1 MNAIE
6 IRDLDKEFYDAEGF
20 LRSFLHIFRK
30 KTKKIVLNKINLE
43 VKKNELFC
51 LVGPNG
57 AGKTTLI
64 KILCTLILPTQGH
77 AFVNGYDV
85 IKEEKKVRESIGLIS
100 SDERSF
106 FWRLSGIE
114 NLKFFAALY
123 NLPSSRISK
132 EVTRVIEIAG
142 IEEPDKEFQ
151 QYSAGARQRLGIAR
165 SLLKEPE
172 ILFMDEPTKSLDPLM
187 TVSFRKFIKEEL
199 VVKHKKTVFFTTHQ
213 LNEAEIM
220 ADRLA
225 ILHKGETK
233 AIGALAELKKGINQ
247 KEAVTI
253 EDVFNYYIEKK

>member
-1 MNAIE
+1 
-6 IRDLDKEFYDAEGF
+6 
-20 LRSFLHIFRK
+20 
-30 KTKKIVLNKINLE
+30 
-43 VKKNELFC
+43 
-51 LVGPNG
+51 
-57 AGKTTLI
+57 
-64 KILCTLILPTQGH
+64 
-77 AFVNGYDV
+77 
-85 IKEEKKVRESIGLIS
+85 
-100 SDERSF
+100 
-106 FWRLSGIE
+106 
-114 NLKFFAALY
+114 
-123 NLPSSRISK
+123 
-132 EVTRVIEIAG
+132 
-142 IEEPDKEFQ
+142 
-151 QYSAGARQRLGIAR
+151 LGIAR